1 MDLFVPIPLKQAGS
15 AQQQQQQRKQWH
27 NSPATRKTLL
37 SACLHAP
44 SADVFSSAVLV
55 DASFTA
61 PVTGIA
67 VLCAAEAVANAVS
80 KTRDPPPH
88 PQWAVCVCWKN
99 CQLPRA
105 TIWAELTYSAY
116 RVSLDYLTK
125 RRVVRAKSLFPEG
138 F

>member
-15 AQQQQQQRKQWH
+15 AQQQQQQQWH

-80 KTRDPPPH
+80 KTRSRPSSAVAE
-88 PQWAVCVCWKN
+88 WAVCGWKTAH
-99 CQLPRA
+99 CQERPFGHLGRA
-105 TIWAELTYSAY
+105 Y
-116 RVSLDYLTK
+116 V
-125 RRVVRAKSLFPEG
+125 
-138 F
+138 

>member
-15 AQQQQQQRKQWH
+15 AQQQQQQQQWH

-80 KTRDPPPH
+80 KTRSCPSP
-88 PQWAVCVCWKN
+88 AVGGVWLEN
-99 CQLPRA
+99 CPLPRA
-105 TIWAELTYSAY
+105 TIWAFGQ
-116 RVSLDYLTK
+116 SL
-125 RRVVRAKSLFPEG
+125 RMECC
-138 F
+138 